1 MTYYNNGA
9 NYFRFVATSTVI
21 TVLLGSSL
29 WISISYGQLPY
40 LPSAPTTNSSSE
52 PIQRSLQNHK
62 SITESASKPDTINGS
77 AARITNKV
85 AILTFGDGW
94 KSQFT
99 NAKPILD
106 KYGFKASFFVTCTKV
121 GKPTK
126 MSWQDLV
133 ALHNEGHDIESKT
146 MTEPILTN
154 VSADRLN
161 FEVGQSKQCLLNHG
175 INATVFATPHGK
187 GSDNATV
194 VKAISKYYDFAING
208 FSNLMFLHCDGW
220 KIASPNQ
227 TDCRTFYD
235 NGSLTYANRY
245 VVREWSHN
253 HYDQAYLNNNTKIFQ
268 TFVQAVNNQTAYNG
282 NGTIDAVPIVAYH
295 IIGKTTPDSTD
306 LALFAQEMKY
316 LHDNGFKVIRV
327 SDLGYDEK
335 TKGLYIK
342 RESFSYSP

>member
-1 MTYYNNGA
+1 MSGLS
-9 NYFRFVATSTVI
+9 RFFVVVI
-21 TVLLGSSL
+21 CCAALLLSNTGMAH
-29 WISISYGQLPY
+29 GQLPF
-40 LPSAPTTNSSSE
+40 LPPNEQLSNNSQARPSPVIERNDYATNF
-52 PIQRSLQNHK
+52 P
-62 SITESASKPDTINGS
+62 
-77 AARITNKV
+77 KV

-187 GSDNATV
+187 GSDNATI

-253 HYDQAYLNNNTKIFQ
+253 HSDQAYLNNNTKIFQ
-268 TFVQAVNNQTAYNG
+268 IFVQAVNNQTAYNG

-335 TKGLYIK
+335 TKDLYIK

>member
-1 MTYYNNGA
+1 MTNIIAYKWICS
-9 NYFRFVATSTVI
+9 FIVVI
-21 TVLLGSSL
+21 ICSSVLVGLPNTGMVQS
-29 WISISYGQLPY
+29 QLPY
-40 LPSAPTTNSSSE
+40 LPSPD
-52 PIQRSLQNHK
+52 QQQKL
-62 SITESASKPDTINGS
+62 SINKNGS
-77 AARITNKV
+77 SGQMGSPTVIEHKAYVTEIPKV

-133 ALHNEGHDIESKT
+133 TLHNEGHDIESKT

-175 INATVFATPHGK
+175 INTTVFATPHGK

-194 VKAISKYYDFAING
+194 VNTISKYYDFAING
-208 FSNLMFLHCDGW
+208 FSNLMFLHCDGY
-220 KIASPNQ
+220 KLFSPNQ

-253 HYDQAYLNNNTKIFQ
+253 HQDVAYAGNNTKIFQ

-282 NGTIDAVPIVAYH
+282 NGTIDAIPIVAYH
-295 IIGKTTPDSTD
+295 IIGRTSSHDSTD

-316 LHDNGFKVIRV
+316 LHDHKFKVIRV
-327 SDLGYDEK
+327 SALGYDEK
-335 TKGLYIK
+335 SKDLYIK
-342 RESFSYSP
+342 RLG

>member
-1 MTYYNNGA
+1 
-9 NYFRFVATSTVI
+9 
-21 TVLLGSSL
+21 
-29 WISISYGQLPY
+29 
-40 LPSAPTTNSSSE
+40 
-52 PIQRSLQNHK
+52 
-62 SITESASKPDTINGS
+62 
-77 AARITNKV
+77 
-85 AILTFGDGW
+85 
-94 KSQFT
+94 
-99 NAKPILD
+99 
-106 KYGFKASFFVTCTKV
+106 
-121 GKPTK
+121 

-187 GSDNATV
+187 GSDNATI

-208 FSNLMFLHCDGW
+208 FSNLMFLHCDGY
-220 KIASPNQ
+220 KLFSPNE

-253 HYDQAYLNNNTKIFQ
+253 HQDVAYAGNNTKIFQ
-268 TFVQAVNNQTAYNG
+268 IFVQAVNNQTSYNG
-282 NGTIDAVPIVAYH
+282 NGTIDAIPIVAYH
-295 IIGKTTPDSTD
+295 IIGNTTSHDNTD

-316 LHDNGFKVIRV
+316 LHDHNFKVIRV
-327 SDLGYDEK
+327 SDLGYNDK
-335 TKGLYIK
+335 TKDLYIK
-342 RESFSYSP
+342 KWR